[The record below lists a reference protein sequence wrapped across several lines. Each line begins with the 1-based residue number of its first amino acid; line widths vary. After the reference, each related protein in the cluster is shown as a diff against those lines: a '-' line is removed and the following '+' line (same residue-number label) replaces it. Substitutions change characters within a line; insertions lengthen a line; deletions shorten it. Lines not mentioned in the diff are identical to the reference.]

1 MSGRPAETSA
11 NLPQV
16 IWLRAQIE
24 RGRKHRWLWPL
35 FIILLVLLL
44 IAVALHATMDQS
56 HAADDSELLCIVVGI
71 FFLLVSLV
79 PRPPELR
86 LPRVRPSRAPP
97 ISARVVVAVMRP
109 PDLLVPLRI

>member
-1 MSGRPAETSA
+1 
-11 NLPQV
+11 V

-35 FIILLVLLL
+35 FVILLVLMLM
-44 IAVALHATMDQS
+44 AVALHATMDQS

-86 LPRVRPSRAPP
+86 LPRVRAGRAPP
-97 ISARVVVAVMRP
+97 IAPGVVAATLRP
-109 PDLLVPLRI
+109 PERLVPLLI